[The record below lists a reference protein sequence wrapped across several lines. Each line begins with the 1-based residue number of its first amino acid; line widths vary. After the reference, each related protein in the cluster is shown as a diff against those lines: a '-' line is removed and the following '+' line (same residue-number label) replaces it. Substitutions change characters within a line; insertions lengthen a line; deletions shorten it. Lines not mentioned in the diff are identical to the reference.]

1 MVYKK
6 QNSRQLFEDG
16 RKLRAEGKYIEA
28 IKAFTLHI
36 HENSEFGKAYFE
48 RAVCYYKLGSYI
60 NADNDLHAAAVL
72 GCEEALF
79 WSR

>member
-1 MVYKK
+1 MIHKG
-6 QNSRQLFEDG
+6 QNSRQLFDSG
-16 RKLRAEGKYIEA
+16 RKLRAEGKYPES
-28 IKAFTLHI
+28 IKVFTLLI
-36 HENSEFGKAYFE
+36 QENSEFGKAYFE

-60 NADNDLHAAAVL
+60 NAENDLQAAAVL